1 MFSLV
6 NDFCPLKLGKV
17 CFYSISLQNK
27 KNILAQEEIKYN
39 LECYLRRNVSLF
51 NVKLYDEFCFWMVS
65 WILAILVPHKG
76 TMTDWA
82 KHIFENKQ
90 YLVVKAKSYKQNIEQ
105 ASDWGL
111 SGFPRQSI
119 VIQLSAFLL
128 SVFEMYQEFSIL
140 LTVIFKVQLIN
151 ISWNCKDL
159 FLIY

>member
-1 MFSLV
+1 M
-6 NDFCPLKLGKV
+6 
-17 CFYSISLQNK
+17 
-27 KNILAQEEIKYN
+27 
-39 LECYLRRNVSLF
+39 
-51 NVKLYDEFCFWMVS
+51 
-65 WILAILVPHKG
+65 
-76 TMTDWA
+76 

-151 ISWNCKDL
+151 IS
-159 FLIY
+159 